1 YHEQFIP
8 AHLRMDLGF
17 IWRPDESLE
26 IGLFGRDLLDPHH
39 PENMYQDLELE
50 PARVERSFLLS
61 ITKRF

>member
-1 YHEQFIP
+1 
-8 AHLRMDLGF
+8 LRMDLGF